1 MKVLI
6 IEDEK
11 PAARRLER
19 LVLDQKDGLEIL
31 AKLDSVKS
39 SINWFNRNAQPDL
52 IFMDIQ
58 LADGLSFEIFEHV
71 KITSPIIFTT
81 AYDEYALKAF
91 KVNSIDYLLK
101 PIDEQDL
108 NAAFD
113 KLNQLRVS
121 EKPGSMSQINS
132 LEQITQA
139 VQMLT
144 RQYKNRFVI
153 KIGEHIKT
161 VSIDEIHYFFSRDK
175 ATYCATETGK
185 NYLLDYP
192 IQDLINKVDPEKFF
206 QINRKYII
214 TLRAIK
220 DMVSFSNSRLK
231 IILHNSDDD
240 NVIVSRERVQDFK
253 QWLDG

>member
-1 MKVLI
+1 MKILI

-11 PAARRLER
+11 PAARRLEK
-19 LVLDQKDGLEIL
+19 LVLDHKDGSEIL

-39 SINWFNRNAQPDL
+39 SINWLTSNVQPDL
-52 IFMDIQ
+52 VFMDIQ

-101 PIDEQDL
+101 PIDGDDL
-108 NAAFD
+108 IAAFE
-113 KLNQLRVS
+113 KLNRLTTS
-121 EKPGSMSQINS
+121 ENKGSTDQINS

-144 RQYKNRFVI
+144 RQYKNRFII
-153 KIGEHIKT
+153 KIGEHIKA
-161 VSIDEIHYFFSRDK
+161 VGVDDILYFFSRDK
-175 ATYCATETGK
+175 ATYCTTDEGK

-192 IQDLINKVDPEKFF
+192 IQDLTNMIDPEKFF

-214 TLRAIK
+214 SLKSIQ

-231 IILHNSDDD
+231 IILKNSNDD
-240 NVIVSRERVQDFK
+240 NVIVSRERVQEFK
-253 QWLDG
+253 KWLDG